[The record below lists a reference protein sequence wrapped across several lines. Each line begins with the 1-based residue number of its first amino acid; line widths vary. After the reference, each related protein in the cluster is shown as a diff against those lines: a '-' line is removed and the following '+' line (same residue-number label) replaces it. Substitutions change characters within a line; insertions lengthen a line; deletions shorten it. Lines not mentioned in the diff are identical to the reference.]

1 MARRLARALAAAALG
16 TAAVLGT
23 ATTAGAA
30 PVTHPAAAPAVTVDY
45 TGILALSN
53 CSGSLVRI
61 PGASDDDP
69 ALALTNGHCSEYGMP
84 GAGEVNVDQPSSR
97 SFTLLDPSGEGSL
110 GTLHADEILYNTM
123 TDTDVTLYRL
133 TSSYAEIQD
142 QYDTP
147 ALTLST
153 THPEAGTNIDVVSG
167 YWRTTYRCA
176 IDGFVYQLREAD
188 WTMRDSVRYSSSGC
202 EVIGGTSGSP
212 VVDDST
218 GQVVAV
224 NNTINEN
231 GERCTINNPCE
242 VDENG
247 NVTVHK
253 GTGYAQETYI
263 LAGCIAP
270 GSTVDLNDPDCALP
284 KP

>member
-1 MARRLARALAAAALG
+1 MTRRLARALAAAALG
-16 TAAVLGT
+16 TAAILGT
-23 ATTAGAA
+23 ATASGAA
-30 PVTHPAAAPAVTVDY
+30 PAPHAAPAVTVDY

-84 GAGEVNVDQPSSR
+84 GAGEANVDQPSSR

-133 TSSYAEIQD
+133 TNTYAEIQS
-142 QYDTP
+142 QYGIA

-153 THPEAGTNIDVVSG
+153 AHPQQGTAIDVVSG
-167 YWRTTYRCA
+167 YWRTTYHCA
-176 IDGFVYQLREAD
+176 IDGFVYQVREGD
-188 WTMRDSVRYSSSGC
+188 WTWKDSVRYSSTGC

-231 GERCTINNPCE
+231 GGRCTVDNPCE

-247 NVTVHK
+247 TVTVHE
-253 GTGYAQETYI
+253 GTGYAQETHI
-263 LAGCIAP
+263 LATCITP
-270 GSTVDLNDPDCALP
+270 GSTIDLNNPNCTLP